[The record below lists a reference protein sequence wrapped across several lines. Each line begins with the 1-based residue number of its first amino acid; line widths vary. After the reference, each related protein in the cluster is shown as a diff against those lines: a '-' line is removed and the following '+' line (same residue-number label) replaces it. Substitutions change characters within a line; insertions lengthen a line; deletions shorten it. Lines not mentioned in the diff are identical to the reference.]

1 MHTKC
6 ELCTIYNLAKTYR
19 SKFREFFMK
28 VQNLT
33 TQVLSYIRNRIITGD
48 LAPGKKLNE
57 NELASHLEI
66 SRHPI
71 REAFRVLESE
81 HLVYSIPNKGAFVT
95 ELSHDDLLEVCQ
107 AREMIE
113 CHAVELLKKQK
124 IRAFP
129 QLEAAIEDAT
139 NLSAP
144 VSDDPEQYL
153 KFHKAFTTF
162 HSKLIQAS
170 GNSRLVNFN
179 RAIALNL
186 ARYQFKSLQ
195 IPGSLVI
202 DSQEHWQ
209 ILKALQQAHYE
220 KAKKILRH
228 HITKRLQGASKID
241 L

>member
-1 MHTKC
+1 
-6 ELCTIYNLAKTYR
+6 
-19 SKFREFFMK
+19 MK

-33 TQVLSYIRNRIITGD
+33 IRVLAYIRNRIITGD

-57 NELASHLEI
+57 NELAAHLGT

-95 ELSHDDLLEVCQ
+95 ELSHEDLLEVCQ

-113 CHAVELLKKQK
+113 CHAVELLKRKK
-124 IRAFP
+124 IKDLP
-129 QLEAAIEDAT
+129 QLESAVEEAS

-144 VSDDPEQYL
+144 ASNDPEQYL
-153 KFHKAFTTF
+153 KFHKAFVTF
-162 HSKLIQAS
+162 HAKLIHAC
-170 GNSRLVNFN
+170 GNSRLVHFN
-179 RAIALNL
+179 RAISLNL

-195 IPGSLVI
+195 MPGSLEI
-202 DSQEHWQ
+202 DNREHMQ
-209 ILKALQQAHYE
+209 ILDALKEGHYE
-220 KAKKILRH
+220 DAKKTLRH
-228 HITKRLQGASKID
+228 HITKRLQGASKIE

>member
-1 MHTKC
+1 
-6 ELCTIYNLAKTYR
+6 
-19 SKFREFFMK
+19 MK

-48 LAPGKKLNE
+48 LSPGKKLNE
-57 NELASHLEI
+57 NELASRLEI

-81 HLVYSIPNKGAFVT
+81 HFVYSIPNKGAFVT
-95 ELSHDDLLEVCQ
+95 ELSHDDLREVCQ

-113 CHAVELLKKQK
+113 CHAVELLKRQM
-124 IRAFP
+124 IRTFP
-129 QLEAAIEDAT
+129 QLETAVKDAS

-144 VSDDPEQYL
+144 DSDDPEQYL

-162 HSKLIQAS
+162 HSKLILAS
-170 GNSRLVNFN
+170 GNLRLVNFN

-195 IPGSLVI
+195 IPGSLDI

-209 ILKALQQAHYE
+209 ILKALKKGNYE
-220 KAKKILRH
+220 KAKEILRH
-228 HITKRLQGASKID
+228 HITKRLQGNSKVD